1 MKTNL
6 LEPVSTQETSRDSL
20 PADALKHCAW
30 CDPSEC
36 CLTPAVTP
44 LDAPPAMFHRTIF
57 NGSYAGENFTATITQ
72 YIEADASEQKPIIVL
87 IPAEKSDLTGIIPE
101 LMDQWNTLDP
111 LTFITKHRAARK
123 KTRQG

>member
-6 LEPVSTQETSRDSL
+6 LEPVSTQDSQLNRDSL
-20 PADALKHCAW
+20 PAGALNHRAW

-36 CLTPAVTP
+36 CLTPAITP
-44 LDAPPAMFHRTIF
+44 WWAPPAMFHRTIF

-72 YIEADASEQKPIIVL
+72 YIEADASEQKPVIVL
-87 IPAEKSDLTGIIPE
+87 VPAENSDLTGIIPE

-111 LTFITKHRAARK
+111 LTFITRHRAAIMQR
-123 KTRQG
+123 